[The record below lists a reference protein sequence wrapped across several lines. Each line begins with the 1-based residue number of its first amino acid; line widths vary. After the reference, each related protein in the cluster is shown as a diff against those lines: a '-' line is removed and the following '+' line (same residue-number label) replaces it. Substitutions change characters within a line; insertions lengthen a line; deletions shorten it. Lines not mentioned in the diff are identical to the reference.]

1 MKKFG
6 VFLIVIVALA
16 ISLSA
21 CYFDES
27 LSGTNN
33 YTNDE
38 NNRNNVAENFEQD
51 NTENN
56 TGKDLS
62 SDDNNIDDSSNNS
75 SSSNVGFENLALKAK
90 PISPNEVSQMVILD
104 SYSENGKN
112 YYLLDVGYIKNSYI
126 TTLAL
131 VNYTGIPISFSKTTT
146 NAYEIQNSVSSTIS
160 ESYAISFNNGMKLS
174 IGSSAKFFDCGI
186 DTKLEWNWSV
196 GASSNIGKS
205 MINTETSASLYS
217 ESQTI
222 EYSFGYNEAESGFYR
237 YALYGT
243 LDVYYICVTDQNNE
257 TLISLDVCACAREN
271 DYFIRSE
278 FSPDGEFDNAPEKD
292 IVFEEG
298 FYKDFEKP
306 EVIMPEELEAA
317 TKYIQTSPMSCK
329 LDNGYNYDQKDPNWN
344 NKHFNYNYDFGQFV
358 VSGGSYVSDNSFNIV
373 KDNAISIGFRLEYDA
388 YNLPVQ
394 DTMTSRYVSNDT
406 KQSNFYKMPW
416 NIGERTVGRGMIV
429 ALVRYTDGTPSD
441 KICIT
446 NAFDGKSSGTI
457 INIVSGITKS
467 CTVEIAVCYE
477 LEMWAPGFLG
487 ISDNYWMNWRIN
499 QDIVIS

>member
-1 MKKFG
+1 MKKIIA
-6 VFLIVIVALA
+6 FLIVIVTLT

-27 LSGTNN
+27 LFGKNN
-33 YTNDE
+33 YETND
-38 NNRNNVAENFEQD
+38 NNKNNVEGNYEQD

-56 TGKDLS
+56 VDKDLS
-62 SDDNNIDDSSNNS
+62 SNDNDLDGPSNDSSLV
-75 SSSNVGFENLALKAK
+75 NVGFEDLALRAK
-90 PISPNEVSQMVILD
+90 PVSPNEASQIVILD
-104 SYSENGKN
+104 SYFENGKN

-146 NAYEIQNSVSSTIS
+146 NSYEIQNSVSNTIS
-160 ESYAISFNNGMKLS
+160 ESYAISFTDGMKMS

-186 DTKLEWNWSV
+186 DTKLEWNWSL
-196 GASSNIGKS
+196 GASANTGKS
-205 MINTETSASLYS
+205 MVNTETSASMYS

-222 EYSFGYNEAESGFYR
+222 EYTFGYNEAESGFYR

-278 FSPDGEFDNAPEKD
+278 FSPDGEFDNTPEKD
-292 IVFEEG
+292 IVFEEN
-298 FYKDFEKP
+298 FFKDFEKP
-306 EVIMPEELEAA
+306 EVIIPEEIEAE
-317 TKYIQTSPMSCK
+317 TIYIQTSPMSCK

-344 NKHFNYNYDFGQFV
+344 NKHYNFNYDFGQFV
-358 VSGGSYVSDNSFNIV
+358 VSGASYASDNSFKIV

-388 YNLPVQ
+388 YNLPLQ

-429 ALVRYTDGTPSD
+429 ALVSYFDGAPSD

-446 NAFDGKSSGTI
+446 NAFDGKSSGTVV
-457 INIVSGITKS
+457 NIVSGITKS
-467 CTVEIAVCYE
+467 CTVKIAVCYE